1 MSILRRKL
9 GKYWAMDCLELQRG
23 QVVERIK
30 QKSKEKLSIEVSMVI
45 KPQSRNKERET
56 KGFKYI
62 GE

>member
-1 MSILRRKL
+1 M
-9 GKYWAMDCLELQRG
+9 
-23 QVVERIK
+23 ERIK